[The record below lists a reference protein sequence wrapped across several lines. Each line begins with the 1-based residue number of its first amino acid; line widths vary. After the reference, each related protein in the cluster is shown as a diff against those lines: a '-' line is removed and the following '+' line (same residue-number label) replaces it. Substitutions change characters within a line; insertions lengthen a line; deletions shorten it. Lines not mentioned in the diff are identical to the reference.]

1 MVSLEWILAIFFVG
15 YLFVVL
21 VKDYLKC
28 HFRKINFDNKNNKKD
43 PEKEIDELFKDI
55 SSI

>member
-21 VKDYLKC
+21 VKDYVKC
-28 HFRKINFDNKNNKKD
+28 NFRKINFDNKNNKKD